1 MPHVYVIDSVVTA
14 EALINEPQF
23 FILDDDKRDIP
34 RSLVAHGL
42 YDEERDDLYVV
53 ASPNS
58 DVADVLMAL
67 YQLNY
72 PSDETT
78 VISENDVTV
87 PSHIVVKILT
97 KDVFNKLHEKQPVSA
112 DELQFQKLLQSNDTS
127 VKQAPDDVAWDFSE
141 GGSDDDH

>member
-1 MPHVYVIDSVVTA
+1 MSHVYIVDSVATA
-14 EALINEPQF
+14 EALVNEPQF

-42 YDEERDDLYVV
+42 YDKERDPLYVV
-53 ASPNS
+53 ASPNM

-78 VISENDVTV
+78 VISENDVIV

-97 KDVFNKLHEKQPVSA
+97 KDVFNKLNEKQPANA
-112 DELQFQKLLQSNDTS
+112 DELQFEKLLQSNNAD
-127 VKQAPDDVAWDFSE
+127 VKTAPDDLVWDFSE
-141 GGSDDDH
+141 GSDDASH